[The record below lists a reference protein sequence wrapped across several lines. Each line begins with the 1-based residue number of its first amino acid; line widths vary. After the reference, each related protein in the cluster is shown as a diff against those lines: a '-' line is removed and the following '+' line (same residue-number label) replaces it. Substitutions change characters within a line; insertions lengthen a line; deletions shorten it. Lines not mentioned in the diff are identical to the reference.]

1 MNGPG
6 PDKRTEKYRLAN
18 TVRSNHNLFS
28 LCSVVYTTLCCREI
42 ATPLND
48 LNTRRAVIVT
58 KFNYHADA
66 NKPPRGVTQLLLSF
80 SNTMLCCGTQIPA
93 KQPARPTVTSTEVR
107 R

>member
-28 LCSVVYTTLCCREI
+28 LCSVVYTTFCCREI

-80 SNTMLCCGTQIPA
+80 SNTLLFCGRQIPEKRA
-93 KQPARPTVTSTEVR
+93 ARPTIKLSYVR